1 MKYFVTGVGGQL
13 GHDVMNELASRGYE
27 GVGSDIQ
34 PEYSGVQDGT
44 AVCSMPYVQ
53 LDITDKDAV
62 DKVISEVAP
71 DVIVHCAAWTAV
83 DLAEDDDKKELVHKI
98 NAEGTANI
106 AKVAKK
112 IDAKMVYISTDYV
125 FKGDGTKPYIEFDT
139 PNPNSMYG
147 TTKLAGEK
155 FVQEFSDKHFIIR
168 TAWLYG
174 DGKNFVKTMLRLAQN
189 GPEVNVV
196 GDQIG
201 SPTSTKVLA
210 DIIET
215 LLWTDNYGLFHGT
228 CEGICSWA
236 DFTDEI
242 FKLTNTQTKV
252 NHITTEKYQEMFPA
266 SAKRP
271 AYSVLDNYMLKL
283 TDTRK
288 EINGKKRIV
297 VETDGYI

>member
-1 MKYFVTGVGGQL
+1 MKKLLVTGANGQL
-13 GHDVMNELASRGYE
+13 GREISNMYEKRDGIEVVRTDVGE
-27 GVGSDIQ
+27 
-34 PEYSGVQDGT
+34 
-44 AVCSMPYVQ
+44 
-53 LDITDKDAV
+53 LDITDVDATVKMVKEVKPYAIINCAAYMAV
-62 DKVISEVAP
+62 DKCET
-71 DVIVHCAAWTAV
+71 DV
-83 DLAEDDDKKELVHKI
+83 DLAYKI
-98 NAEGTANI
+98 NAIGPRNLSI
-106 AKVAKK
+106 ASSETGAKL
-112 IDAKMVYISTDYV
+112 VHVSTDYV

-215 LLWTDNYGLFHGT
+215 LMWTDNYGLFHGT

-236 DFTDEI
+236 DFTEEI
-242 FKLTNTQTKV
+242 FKLAGKDTKV
-252 NHITTEKYQEMFPA
+252 NHITSEEYANMFPA

-283 TDTRK
+283 TTDHVAADWHDAIAEYIK
-288 EINGKKRIV
+288 EGWHLK
-297 VETDGYI
+297 